1 MIQCQNIDCFY
12 QMKKDIQFPKV
23 EGISIAVIRKV
34 NELQHAEWQVV
45 LLNNNSVF
53 LENVIV
59 VSRGYGEIDGEFR
72 QSSVLRHVFERIEA
86 NTNVII
92 EPIDPAVFVLNN
104 EYWVS
109 YYIGNEIFDKRFTFV
124 PETITEQNLIKIPN
138 LGLMGVLHE

>member
-1 MIQCQNIDCFY
+1 
-12 QMKKDIQFPKV
+12 MKKDIQFPKV

-59 VSRGYGEIDGEFR
+59 VSRGYGEIDGVFR
-72 QSSVLRHVFERIEA
+72 QSSVLRHVFERIEP

-92 EPIDPAVFVLNN
+92 EPIDLAVFVLNN